1 MNNLADPSVNFLR
14 RPWARTADYRD
25 VYWDMTKAVKQ
36 RFDAE
41 GIGIPFPQRGV
52 HLYIA
57 EGSSKQTLAGL
68 SKGRVAGEGSS
79 PQPYELKDNGDI
91 RSDE

>member
-1 MNNLADPSVNFLR
+1 
-14 RPWARTADYRD
+14 
-25 VYWDMTKAVKQ
+25 
-36 RFDAE
+36 FDAE

-68 SKGRVAGEGSS
+68 SKGRVAGEGSN
-79 PQPYELKDNGDI
+79 PQPYELNDNGDI
-91 RSDE
+91 RPDERTRSRPVRQDVIQKT